1 MKKDPVIFYLSKSIK
16 NQNFDNDLKHLFSKA
31 DWNAEYLS
39 VQDENIEKAVV
50 FCRLNDVDELY
61 SASLV
66 NGVICVFEGD
76 ELGEEVLS
84 FDKKYGDFIK
94 GYLDM
99 ANVKILTPRLIK
111 AIIQDRALSSS
122 VTKTED
128 HLGKVLEQSLLEL
141 QRVKKL
147 HEKVVPMRQEKIKG
161 VTLYSKFA
169 AGFSSGGEFFD
180 VKKSDKEIVIMLTS
194 TKSYVASSVI
204 LGHFEEFQKEGDA
217 SKEGIEDFLENLID
231 ECRSLDLISR
241 EDYELLQLDIIRLD
255 LRTYEYEGFHFGK
268 GCYYSDGVK
277 KIPSNTLPINENSFE
292 SSYFYGVLRRGQ
304 KLIYVSPG
312 AFQNYSDK
320 GQKDKIETVI
330 LEQFKNGAREIL
342 NEAFFQLKKDNEE
355 DFLKY
360 DASIIYLEV
369 DPNAFIQV

>member
-1 MKKDPVIFYLSKSIK
+1 MANERTVFYLSATFPDKALDSE
-16 NQNFDNDLKHLFSKA
+16 LVSLFTDSDWDA
-31 DWNAEYLS
+31 DYLS
-39 VQDENIEKAVV
+39 YFNDPTQKGIV
-50 FCRLNDVDELY
+50 FCSKDEVDELY
-61 SASLV
+61 RSSFAS
-66 NGVICVFEGD
+66 GVVILYGQNELGD
-76 ELGEEVLS
+76 EVDTLE
-84 FDKKYGDFIK
+84 KKYGSYIK
-94 GYLDM
+94 GYIDDSK
-99 ANVKILTPRLIK
+99 VKVFAPRLVK
-111 AIIQDRALSSS
+111 SIIQDRILNST
-122 VTKTED
+122 VED
-128 HLGKVLEQSLLEL
+128 TQNHLGKVLEQSLLEL

-147 HEKVVPMRQEKIKG
+147 HEKVVPMRQEKIKS
-161 VTLYSKFA
+161 VTVYSKFA

-180 VKKSDKEIVIMLTS
+180 IKKSEKELIVMLTS

-204 LGHFEEFQKEGDA
+204 LGHFEEFQKNGNA

-231 ECRSLDLISR
+231 ECRSLDLIDR
-241 EDYELLQLDIIRLD
+241 DDYELLQLDIIRVD

-292 SSYFYGVLRRGQ
+292 ESYFHGVLRRGQ

-312 AFQNYSDK
+312 AFQNYSEK
-320 GQKDKIETVI
+320 GQEDKIETVI

>member
-1 MKKDPVIFYLSKSIK
+1 MIHNTFYLSPNVTDK
-16 NQNFDNDLKHLFSKA
+16 NIDTILNDIFEAQS
-31 DWNAEYLS
+31 WNAKYGS
-39 VQDENIEKAVV
+39 YYDGVISKGVIFCTKIEVE
-50 FCRLNDVDELY
+50 ELY
-61 SASLV
+61 RSSLAS
-66 NGVICVFEGD
+66 GVIVLYDAAES
-76 ELGEEVLS
+76 GEEVEDL
-84 FDKKYGDFIK
+84 DVHYGEFIK
-94 GYLDM
+94 GYLDQNKM
-99 ANVKILTPRLIK
+99 KTFAPRLIK
-111 AIIQDRALSSS
+111 SIIQDVLLQSTVES
-122 VTKTED
+122 TQE

-147 HEKVVPMRQEKIKG
+147 HEKVVPIRQEKIKG
-161 VTLYSKFA
+161 VTLFSKFA

-180 VKKSDKEIVIMLTS
+180 LKKSDKEIVIMLTS
-194 TKSYVASSVI
+194 TKSYVASSVV
-204 LGHFEEFQKEGDA
+204 LGHFEEFQKNGDS
-217 SKEGIEDFLENLID
+217 SKAGIEDFLEELID

-241 EDYELLQLDIIRLD
+241 DDYKLLQLDIIRLD

-277 KIPSNTLPINENSFE
+277 KIPSNKLPINENSFE
-292 SSYFYGVLRRGQ
+292 DSYFHGVLRRGQ
-304 KLIYVSPG
+304 KLIYISPG
-312 AFQNYSDK
+312 AFQNYEE
-320 GQKDKIETVI
+320 GQQEGKIGNVV

>member
-1 MKKDPVIFYLSKSIK
+1 MTKNIFYLSNKIK
-16 NQNFDNDLKHLFSKA
+16 NNELDSELKHIFETHKWKATYGSYHTDASAKGIVFCLKNEVEELYRSSLATGVIVLYSSTDLDNDVEDL
-31 DWNAEYLS
+31 D
-39 VQDENIEKAVV
+39 D
-50 FCRLNDVDELY
+50 
-61 SASLV
+61 
-66 NGVICVFEGD
+66 
-76 ELGEEVLS
+76 
-84 FDKKYGDFIK
+84 KYGEYIK
-94 GYLDM
+94 GYLDET
-99 ANVKILTPRLIK
+99 KIKTFAPRLIK
-111 AIIQDRALSSS
+111 SIIQDELLQST
-122 VTKTED
+122 VENTQE

-147 HEKVVPMRQEKIKG
+147 HEKVVPIRQEKIKS

-180 VKKSDKEIVIMLTS
+180 LKKSDKEIVIMLTS
-194 TKSYVASSVI
+194 TKSYVASSVV
-204 LGHFEEFQKEGDA
+204 LGHFEEFQKNGDS
-217 SKEGIEDFLENLID
+217 SKAGIEDFLEELID
-231 ECRSLDLISR
+231 ECRSLELISR
-241 EDYELLQLDIIRLD
+241 EDYKLLQLDIIRLD

-277 KIPSNTLPINENSFE
+277 KIASNKLPINENSFE
-292 SSYFYGVLRRGQ
+292 ESYFHGVLRRGQ

-312 AFQNYSDK
+312 AFQNYEEK
-320 GQKDKIETVI
+320 QQEDKIETVI

>member
-1 MKKDPVIFYLSKSIK
+1 MANERTVFYLSTTYPDKALDSELISL
-16 NQNFDNDLKHLFSKA
+16 FTENDWDA
-31 DWNAEYLS
+31 DYLS
-39 VQDENIEKAVV
+39 YFNDPTQKGIV
-50 FCRLNDVDELY
+50 FCLKEEVDELY
-61 SASLV
+61 RSSFAS
-66 NGVICVFEGD
+66 GVVVLYGKN
-76 ELGEEVLS
+76 ELGDDVDSLE
-84 FDKKYGDFIK
+84 KKYGSYIK
-94 GYLDM
+94 GYLDDSK
-99 ANVKILTPRLIK
+99 VKVFAPRLVK
-111 AIIQDRALSSS
+111 SIIQDRILNST
-122 VTKTED
+122 VED
-128 HLGKVLEQSLLEL
+128 TQNHLGKVLEQSLLEL

-147 HEKVVPMRQEKIKG
+147 HEKVVPMRQEKIKS
-161 VTLYSKFA
+161 VTVYSKFA

-180 VKKSDKEIVIMLTS
+180 IKKSEKELIVMLTS

-204 LGHFEEFQKEGDA
+204 LGHFEEFQKSGNA

-231 ECRSLDLISR
+231 ECRSLDLIDR
-241 EDYELLQLDIIRLD
+241 DDYELLQLDIIRVD

-292 SSYFYGVLRRGQ
+292 ESYFHGVLRRGQ

-312 AFQNYSDK
+312 AFQNYSEK
-320 GQKDKIETVI
+320 GQEGKIETVI

>member
-1 MKKDPVIFYLSKSIK
+1 MAKNIFYLSQSIK
-16 NQNFDNDLKHLFSKA
+16 NKSLDDELNKVFETHKWD
-31 DWNAEYLS
+31 AEYKS
-39 VQDENIEKAVV
+39 YHDEASKKGLV
-50 FCRLNDVDELY
+50 FCSQGEVENFY
-61 SASLV
+61 SASLAT
-66 NGVICVFEGD
+66 GVVVLYNSHDSGD
-76 ELGEEVLS
+76 NVEDLDQQYGE
-84 FDKKYGDFIK
+84 FIK
-94 GYLDM
+94 GYLDET
-99 ANVKILTPRLIK
+99 KIKIFAPRLIK
-111 AIIQDRALSSS
+111 SIIQDELLHSTVES
-122 VTKTED
+122 TQE
-128 HLGKVLEQSLLEL
+128 HLGRVLEQSLLEL

-147 HEKVVPMRQEKIKG
+147 HEKVVPIRQEKVKS

-180 VKKSDKEIVIMLTS
+180 LKKSDKEIVIMLTS

-204 LGHFEEFQKEGDA
+204 LGHFEEFQKNGDS
-217 SKEGIEDFLENLID
+217 SKEGIEDFLEELID

-241 EDYELLQLDIIRLD
+241 DDYKLLQLDIIRLD

-277 KIPSNTLPINENSFE
+277 KIASNTLPINENSFE
-292 SSYFYGVLRRGQ
+292 ESYFHGVLRRGQ

-312 AFQNYSDK
+312 AFQNYEEK
-320 GQKDKIETVI
+320 QQEDKIETVI

>member
-1 MKKDPVIFYLSKSIK
+1 MHKDKIIFYLSPNSSKKKFDQEIKS
-16 NQNFDNDLKHLFSKA
+16 LFEKGKW
-31 DWNAEYLS
+31 DAEYKSYFEDPSRKGL
-39 VQDENIEKAVV
+39 V
-50 FCRLNDVDELY
+50 FCSKDEVDHYNRASLASGVIILY
-61 SASLV
+61 SD
-66 NGVICVFEGD
+66 G
-76 ELGEEVLS
+76 ELGEEVESLDEN
-84 FDKKYGDFIK
+84 FGDFIK
-94 GYLDM
+94 GYLDDS
-99 ANVKILTPRLIK
+99 KLKTFGPRLIK
-111 AIIQDRALSSS
+111 SLIQDKLLDST
-122 VTKTED
+122 VED
-128 HLGKVLEQSLLEL
+128 TQEHLGKVLEQSLLEL

-147 HEKVVPMRQEKIKG
+147 HEKVVPMRQEKLKG
-161 VTLYSKFA
+161 VTVFSKFA

-180 VKKSDKEIVIMLTS
+180 IKKSEKELVIMLTS
-194 TKSYVASSVI
+194 TQSYVASSVI
-204 LGHFEEFQKEGDA
+204 LGPFEEFQKNGDS

-277 KIPSNTLPINENSFE
+277 KISSNTLPINENSFE
-292 SSYFYGVLRRGQ
+292 QSYFHGVLRRGQ

-312 AFQNYSDK
+312 AFQNYAEK

>member
-1 MKKDPVIFYLSKSIK
+1 MIRNTFYLSPNITNKEIDSILRGV
-16 NQNFDNDLKHLFSKA
+16 FETHDWKA
-31 DWNAEYLS
+31 DYGS
-39 VQDENIEKAVV
+39 FYDEAGTKGII
-50 FCRLNDVDELY
+50 FCSKGEVEDLY
-61 SASLV
+61 RASLAI
-66 NGVICVFEGD
+66 GVIVLYDAAESGD
-76 ELGEEVLS
+76 DVEELDESYGE
-84 FDKKYGDFIK
+84 FIK
-94 GYLDM
+94 GYLDQ
-99 ANVKILTPRLIK
+99 AKIKTFAPRLIK
-111 AIIQDRALSSS
+111 SIIQDELLHSTVESTQA
-122 VTKTED
+122 

-147 HEKVVPMRQEKIKG
+147 HEKVVPIRQEKIKG
-161 VTLYSKFA
+161 VTLFSKFA

-180 VKKSDKEIVIMLTS
+180 LKKSEKEIVIMLTS

-204 LGHFEEFQKEGDA
+204 LGHFEEFQKNGDS
-217 SKEGIEDFLENLID
+217 SKEGIEDFLEELID

-241 EDYELLQLDIIRLD
+241 DDYKLLQLDIIRLD

-277 KIPSNTLPINENSFE
+277 KIPSNKLPINENSFE
-292 SSYFYGVLRRGQ
+292 DSYFHGVLRRGQ

-312 AFQNYSDK
+312 AFQNYEEK
-320 GQKDKIETVI
+320 NQEDKIERVI

-360 DASIIYLEV
+360 DASIIYFEV

>member
-1 MKKDPVIFYLSKSIK
+1 MAREKVVFHLSKNIK
-16 NQNFDNDLKHLFSKA
+16 NESFNSDLKQLFSKA
-31 DWNAEYLS
+31 DWDAEFRS
-39 VQDENIEKAVV
+39 WPANDIEKAIV
-50 FCRLNDVDELY
+50 FCTVGEVENY
-61 SASLV
+61 YKASLAQ
-66 NGVICVFEGD
+66 GVICTFQGSELSDEVVKFD
-76 ELGEEVLS
+76 EL
-84 FDKKYGDFIK
+84 YGDFIK

-111 AIIQDRALSSS
+111 SVLQDKALSSS
-122 VTKTED
+122 GKDTED

-204 LGHFEEFQKEGDA
+204 LGHFEEFQKAENS

-231 ECRSLDLISR
+231 ECRSLELISR

-277 KIPSNTLPINENSFE
+277 KITSNTLPINENSFE
-292 SSYFYGVLRRGQ
+292 DSYFHGVLRRGQ

-312 AFQNYSDK
+312 AFQNYSEK
-320 GQKDKIETVI
+320 GQKDKIEKVI